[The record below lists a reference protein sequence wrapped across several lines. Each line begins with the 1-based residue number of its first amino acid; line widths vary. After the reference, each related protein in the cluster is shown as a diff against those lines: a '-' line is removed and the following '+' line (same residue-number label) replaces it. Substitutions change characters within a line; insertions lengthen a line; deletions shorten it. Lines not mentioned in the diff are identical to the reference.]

1 MNKKKLIRT
10 AIVREIPFLFSL
22 PALIWLIVFLFVPLG
37 IIGYLSVVTEA
48 YPFIS
53 VYKYI
58 QIFDIVHLRVI
69 TRSILLSFF
78 AVFTCLVCAYP
89 IAYFIVIKA
98 SRWKNVLLFLLMIP
112 LWTNFLIQVYGWFFL
127 LERNGLINTFL
138 LKIGVI
144 AQPLYLSNN
153 LFSIFIVMVYCYL
166 PFMLMPLYTILEKLD
181 LQLLEASADLGA
193 SPFQTFTRVTLPLS
207 MPGIRTGVLLTY
219 VLSFG
224 EFAIPTLV
232 GGGKYMMVGNL
243 ISYYFLVMRDISLG
257 AAFTILSGAVLLV
270 IVSFL
275 YWYLGKWC
283 LEDSGAEL

>member
-1 MNKKKLIRT
+1 
-10 AIVREIPFLFSL
+10 
-22 PALIWLIVFLFVPLG
+22 
-37 IIGYLSVVTEA
+37 
-48 YPFIS
+48 
-53 VYKYI
+53 
-58 QIFDIVHLRVI
+58 
-69 TRSILLSFF
+69 
-78 AVFTCLVCAYP
+78 
-89 IAYFIVIKA
+89 
-98 SRWKNVLLFLLMIP
+98 
-112 LWTNFLIQVYGWFFL
+112 
-127 LERNGLINTFL
+127 
-138 LKIGVI
+138 
-144 AQPLYLSNN
+144 
-153 LFSIFIVMVYCYL
+153 
-166 PFMLMPLYTILEKLD
+166 MLMPLYTILEKLD

-270 IVSFL
+270 MVSFL